1 MVSTSDRSNAV
12 LTVMGLP
19 FHHLTFGK
27 PDDGNGNRREETAIP
42 IVMLHGWGANVEL
55 VRPLA
60 ERLAALGHMVYA
72 LDLPG
77 FGQTPPP
84 PTAWSVYD
92 YADFVIA
99 YMDAQ
104 GIARAHLFGHSFGG
118 RLSLIL
124 GARHAERF
132 VKMVL
137 ADSAGV
143 KPQTPLSIRAR
154 TSLYKTVRGGLNRV
168 GLASLANTLAAWYGQ
183 RYGSADY
190 QAASGV
196 MRETFVK
203 VVNEDL
209 LPLAAQV
216 RLSTLLLWGEH
227 DQDTPLSQGK
237 LLEKTIP
244 DAGLVMLE
252 GAGHYSYLDRLPDA
266 ARIIDYFL
274 RQG

>member
-1 MVSTSDRSNAV
+1 MPSTPLTIDTST
-12 LTVMGLP
+12 LTVSGLMT
-19 FHHLTFGK
+19 HHVTF
-27 PDDGNGNRREETAIP
+27 DGQKNRDGAVSLP
-42 IVMLHGWGANVEL
+42 IVMLHGWGANVDL
-55 VRPLA
+55 LRPLA
-60 ERLAALGHMVYA
+60 ERLAALGYTVHA

-92 YADFVIA
+92 YADFVLA
-99 YMDAQ
+99 YMDALN
-104 GIARAHLFGHSFGG
+104 ITTAHLFGHSFGG

-124 GARHAERF
+124 GAKHAERF
-132 VKMVL
+132 GKIVL

-143 KPQTPLSIRAR
+143 KPQPPLPVRLR
-154 TSLYKTVRGGLNRV
+154 TAAYKSLRGGLHRV
-168 GLASLANTLAAWYGQ
+168 GLSSLADTLAAWYGK

-216 RLSTLLLWGEH
+216 KPSTLLLWGEH
-227 DQDTPLSQGK
+227 DADTPVSQGK

-244 DAGLVMLE
+244 DAGLVILE

-266 ARIIDYFL
+266 VRIIDYFF

>member
-1 MVSTSDRSNAV
+1 MSSTPSTLDAST
-12 LTVMGLP
+12 LTVNGLAT
-19 FHHLTFGK
+19 HHLTF
-27 PDDGNGNRREETAIP
+27 DGQKNKREGAANLP
-42 IVMLHGWGANVEL
+42 IVMLHGWGANVDL
-55 VRPLA
+55 LRPLA
-60 ERLAALGHMVYA
+60 ERLAALGYTVHA

-92 YADFVIA
+92 YADFVLA
-99 YMDAQ
+99 YMDVL
-104 GIARAHLFGHSFGG
+104 GITTAHLFGHSFGG

-124 GARHAERF
+124 GAKHAERF
-132 VKMVL
+132 GKIVL

-143 KPQTPLSIRAR
+143 KPQTPLLLRLR
-154 TSLYKTVRGGLNRV
+154 TSAYKTLRGGLKRV
-168 GLASLANTLAAWYGQ
+168 GLSGLANSLAAWYGK

-216 RLSTLLLWGEH
+216 KPSTLLLWGEH
-227 DQDTPLSQGK
+227 DADTPLSQGK

-244 DAGLVMLE
+244 DAGLVVLE

-266 ARIIDYFL
+266 VRIMDYFFQ
-274 RQG
+274 QG